1 MEERLSDF
9 TERGVVMRQEG
20 AMSLEALYA
29 ERVPLYERFADV
41 TVDINGLSITEAANA
56 VRSALHLG

>member
-1 MEERLSDF
+1 
-9 TERGVVMRQEG
+9 MRQEG
-20 AMSLEALYA
+20 AMSLEALYD

-56 VRSALHLG
+56 VRLALQLG